1 MNFRVSTLCFAAL
14 VAAAPHSSAQSQQL
28 SQETQQSYLSLCG
41 LSAGTSI
48 SYKFMGDPE
57 FGVNDAAP
65 VIAFDPATHPDGALA
80 CIPLRSP
87 GTSWPQG
94 GIYIYSDGSVRGKF
108 SNTISGIRLGV
119 TQSTAIMAPGAAKQ
133 SNTTIYDMIEWSEFR
148 VTAAGGF
155 FGGAE
160 AEGDAARI
168 GRGLGAIRSGGAVY
182 FEFKSEN
189 GSPANVWRPFEVD
202 RMAYPARASA
212 KAVWEALNWKRS

>member
-14 VAAAPHSSAQSQQL
+14 VAAASHSPAQSQQL
-28 SQETQQSYLSLCG
+28 NQETQQSYLALCG
-41 LSAGTSI
+41 LSAGTGI
-48 SYKFMGDPE
+48 TYKFMGDPD
-57 FGVNDAAP
+57 FGPNDAAP

-119 TQSTAIMAPGAAKQ
+119 TESTAVIEASAGKQ
-133 SNTTIYDMIEWSEFR
+133 GDSAIYDTIEWSEFR
-148 VTAAGGF
+148 VTSAGGF

-160 AEGDAARI
+160 AEGDGARI
-168 GRGLGAIRSGGAVY
+168 GRGLQSIRSGGAVY

-189 GSPANVWRPFEVD
+189 GMPANVWRPFQVD

-212 KAVWEALNWKRS
+212 KAIWEALNWKR